1 MSLGRRDSS
10 SRRMTRAG
18 RLAWLVAGA
27 ALLVP
32 PLYAGGDGLS
42 SARLVGVSSRVD
54 GSATEIVIETSEPV
68 AYVTSRPDPLTLLV
82 DLRNVTAGSSTSIQK
97 QNRVLSDV
105 SVESA
110 RADDGASI
118 SRVKLTFALPGNP
131 TVRSRWNTVIVGFGP
146 SSRPASAVPQDQ
158 SSAPAPQTAVKP
170 AVRAPAQPASPAA
183 EKLPASPAAEKL
195 PAAAQSGAVGWLT
208 GIETTTGPEGT
219 RVRFTGTG
227 QLKPTSVEP
236 TRGLPARLVID
247 FPLVFAKVPAVT
259 MVGKGP
265 IDKIRVALN
274 SRQPLTT
281 RAVIDLKHPVAHRV
295 ETTESGLTILLDP
308 TPTAVAPANPAAPSA
323 KGAAPPT
330 AIPAPVVV
338 ASPVA
343 AAPAAPPPTL
353 AAPPTSAVKPP
364 QTPRAE
370 PPLVSVPQAEVKPAP
385 PAVPAPSAAT
395 PARAQATQ
403 VDLSGQGPKKF
414 TGHLIS
420 FDFQQADL
428 RAVLRSF
435 TEISGLNVIVDPSI
449 NGTVDVVLKEVP
461 WDQALDHIL
470 RSNKLGYAVEDNVV
484 RIAPLA
490 TLSEEETARQ
500 KLKDAQ
506 AMSGQLKVLTKAVSY
521 AKADDLAA
529 ILLKSALTLRG
540 QVQVDKRT
548 NTLII
553 ADLPAA
559 IEQASQLIET
569 LDRPEPQVEV
579 EARIVQTSRDS
590 ARALG
595 VQWGLSGRAVPQ
607 LANTTP
613 LAFPNQVSL
622 GGRSGGASETAQGGV
637 LNNAVALAAT
647 GATSAIGLA
656 MGSVNGAF
664 NLDVALSALEQKGT
678 LRVLS
683 SPRVMMQNNY
693 EAEMTQGI
701 QIPIQTV
708 TNNTTTVTFKDAAL
722 KMLVKPQI
730 TASNTVIMDIKLENA
745 SADFS
750 KAINGIP
757 PINTQRAWTQIL
769 VSDNDTIV
777 IGGIVVSQ
785 EQTKNDK
792 VPLMSRIPLLG
803 WLFKRDTFS
812 DENRELLIFITPRI
826 RR

>member
-1 MSLGRRDSS
+1 MSLGRQDSS

-27 ALLVP
+27 VLLVP
-32 PLYAGGDGLS
+32 PLYAGGDGVS
-42 SARLVGVSSRVD
+42 SARLVGVFSRVE
-54 GSATEIVIETSEPV
+54 GRATEIVIETSEPV

-82 DLRNVTAGSSTSIQK
+82 DLRNVTAGSSMSIQK

-110 RADDGASI
+110 RADDGAGV
-118 SRVKLTFALPGNP
+118 SRVKLTFAEPGNP
-131 TVRSRWNTVIVGFGP
+131 TVRSRWNAVIVGFGASP
-146 SSRPASAVPQDQ
+146 RPASAVPQGQ
-158 SSAPAPQTAVKP
+158 SSAPA
-170 AVRAPAQPASPAA
+170 
-183 EKLPASPAAEKL
+183 
-195 PAAAQSGAVGWLT
+195 
-208 GIETTTGPEGT
+208 
-219 RVRFTGTG
+219 
-227 QLKPTSVEP
+227 
-236 TRGLPARLVID
+236 
-247 FPLVFAKVPAVT
+247 
-259 MVGKGP
+259 
-265 IDKIRVALN
+265 
-274 SRQPLTT
+274 
-281 RAVIDLKHPVAHRV
+281 
-295 ETTESGLTILLDP
+295 
-308 TPTAVAPANPAAPSA
+308 
-323 KGAAPPT
+323 
-330 AIPAPVVV
+330 
-338 ASPVA
+338 
-343 AAPAAPPPTL
+343 
-353 AAPPTSAVKPP
+353 
-364 QTPRAE
+364 
-370 PPLVSVPQAEVKPAP
+370 PQAEVKPAP

-395 PARAQATQ
+395 PARAQATP
-403 VDLSGQGPKKF
+403 VDLSGQGAKKF

-435 TEISGLNVIVDPSI
+435 TEISGLNVIVDPGI

-470 RSNKLGYAVEDNVV
+470 RSNKLGYTIEDNVV

-490 TLSEEETARQ
+490 TLSEEEAARQ

-506 AMSGQLKVLTKAVSY
+506 AMSGQLKVLTRTLSY

-553 ADLPAA
+553 TDLAAA

-579 EARIVQTSRDS
+579 EARIIQTSRDS

-613 LAFPNQVSL
+613 LTFPNQVSL
-622 GGRSGGASETAQGGV
+622 GGRTEGASQTAQGGA
-637 LNNAVALAAT
+637 LGNAINLGAAS
-647 GATSAIGLA
+647 ATSAIGLA

-664 NLDVALSALEQKGT
+664 NLDVALSALVQNGT
-678 LRVLS
+678 ARVLS
-683 SPRVMMQNNY
+683 SPRVTMQNNY

-708 TNNTTTVTFKDAAL
+708 SNNTVTVTFKDAAL
-722 KMLVKPQI
+722 TLKVRPQI
-730 TASNTVIMDIKLENA
+730 TASNTVIMDVKLENG

-750 KAINGIP
+750 KAVNGIP
-757 PINTQRAWTQIL
+757 PINTQRAWTQVL
-769 VSDNDTIV
+769 VNDNDTIV

-785 EQTKNDK
+785 EQSQKDK
-792 VPLMSRIPLLG
+792 VPGMSRIPLLG
-803 WLFKRDTFS
+803 WLFKRDSFK